1 MALLKPRPKSAARDK
16 LDGAIKARAAV
27 AAKMA
32 ALTASIARLGQ
43 QIEAVGPAQ
52 DALARF
58 DSAQSAR
65 LATWAQGAEAHVPQA
80 DWQERERLERELSAA
95 RATAA
100 SAAAAKAG
108 LEAQYTAKAN
118 ELPPI
123 EMWTRA
129 TIAEIV
135 ADEIPP
141 LAEAAR
147 RIGAE
152 LIAAQQ
158 RLIQAVDLTKGIF
171 QSLPPGEAAAAANV
185 AMTKVAKAMSAAHEK
200 PPLDPD
206 KTAASRQAW
215 AAFAADLREDAFVFP
230 AEAQQ

>member
-32 ALTASIARLGQ
+32 ALTASVARLVQ
-43 QIEAVGPAQ
+43 QIDAVGPAEA
-52 DALARF
+52 ALARF
-58 DSAQSAR
+58 DAAQSAR
-65 LATWAQGAEAHVPQA
+65 LATWAQGGEADVPET
-80 DWQERERLERELSAA
+80 DWAQREKLERELAAA

-100 SAAAAKAG
+100 SAVAAKAG
-108 LEAQYTAKAN
+108 LEAEYTSKAK

-141 LAEAAR
+141 LAEAAMK
-147 RIGAE
+147 IGAE

-158 RLIQAVDLTKGIF
+158 RLIAAVDLTKGIF
-171 QSLPPGEAAAAANV
+171 QSLPPGEAAALANS
-185 AMTKVAKAMSAAHEK
+185 AMVRVSKAMSGAHEK

-206 KTAASRQAW
+206 KTEASRRAW
-215 AAFAADLREDAFVFP
+215 HAFAADLREDAYVLP
-230 AEAQQ
+230 AVEA